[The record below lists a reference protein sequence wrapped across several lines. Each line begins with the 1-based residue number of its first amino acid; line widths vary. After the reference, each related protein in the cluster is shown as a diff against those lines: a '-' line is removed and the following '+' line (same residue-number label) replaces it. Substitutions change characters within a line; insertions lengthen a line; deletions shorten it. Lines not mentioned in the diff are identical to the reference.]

1 MKNIESPLSCNQWAY
16 MRQEQ
21 HNDDR
26 VSFVYNDDYTKY
38 TRLRGK
44 K

>member
-1 MKNIESPLSCNQWAY
+1 MNKRSSPLIVPQWAY
-16 MRQEQ
+16 GRQEH

-38 TRLRGK
+38 SSLRGMK
-44 K
+44 